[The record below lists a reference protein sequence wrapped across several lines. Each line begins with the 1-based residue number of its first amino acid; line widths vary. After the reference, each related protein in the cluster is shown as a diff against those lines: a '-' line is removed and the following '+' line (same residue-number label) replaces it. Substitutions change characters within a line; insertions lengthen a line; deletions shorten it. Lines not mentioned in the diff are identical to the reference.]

1 MRNSNRRDSP
11 FYSPPFSSALG
22 AIHSAEGLSAVPRT
36 NNGKISRGQME
47 ASFIHSTTRFL
58 PFFLLLV
65 ENSPIH
71 SIIKVEIKSYPD
83 KDRIHSN
90 LKIIPLDSL
99 KFNFEKLKLWK
110 FSNRFVRFYSLKFNF
125 EKIVEILQSTRS
137 IPLIRITI
145 RNQTKIASI
154 RIQKLF
160 HWTPLNLISK
170 RSWKFSN
177 RLVRFH

>member
-83 KDRIHSN
+83 KDPFDSN
-90 LKIIPLDSL
+90 LKIIPLD
-99 KFNFEKLKLWK
+99 
-110 FSNRFVRFYSLKFNF
+110 SLKFNF

-137 IPLIRITI
+137 IPLIKITI
-145 RNQTKIASI
+145 SDQTKIASI

-160 HWTPLNLISK
+160 HWTPFNLISK
-170 RSWKFSN
+170 S
-177 RLVRFH
+177 

>member
-1 MRNSNRRDSP
+1 MADCDIFAVRNSNRRDSP

-71 SIIKVEIKSYPD
+71 SIIKVEIKSYL
-83 KDRIHSN
+83 DRFDSN

-99 KFNFEKLKLWK
+99 
-110 FSNRFVRFYSLKFNF
+110 
-125 EKIVEILQSTRS
+125 
-137 IPLIRITI
+137 
-145 RNQTKIASI
+145 
-154 RIQKLF
+154 
-160 HWTPLNLISK
+160 
-170 RSWKFSN
+170 
-177 RLVRFH
+177 